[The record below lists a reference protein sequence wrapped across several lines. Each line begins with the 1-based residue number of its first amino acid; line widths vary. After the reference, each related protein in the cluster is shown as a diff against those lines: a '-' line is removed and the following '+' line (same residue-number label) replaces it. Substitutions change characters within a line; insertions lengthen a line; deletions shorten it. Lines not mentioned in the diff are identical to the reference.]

1 MRSIGGL
8 PRQTARRPHNTGSLA
23 NGGHTKIPTGYEGYP
38 PHWRVLDKITVTRYN
53 GLGFAKD
60 IAYARRFG
68 ARYRFAASVVEVK
81 LKNYASAETRAGYSG
96 LTRLA
101 FTWTAFDSLLALI
114 GLPRTRASELVDAKL
129 RAFWLRGLTRCD
141 PELVLFRFVALRVTM
156 RHEKTNIEQFL
167 RGQGCDVTALAACLR
182 HVFFHGELTPNA
194 GGVSPQAVCDVC
206 EHLIAALVHI
216 MDVEIAKRLQPL
228 AESLEAAE
236 ARARAAAA
244 DDDIPF

>member
-1 MRSIGGL
+1 VS
-8 PRQTARRPHNTGSLA
+8 A
-23 NGGHTKIPTGYEGYP
+23 NGWLTKPPTGYEGYP
-38 PHWRVLDKITVTRYN
+38 PHWRVLNKITVTRYN

-68 ARYRFAASVVEVK
+68 ARYRFATSVTEVK
-81 LKNYASAETRAGYSG
+81 LKNYASAETQAGYSA

-114 GLPRTRASELVDAKL
+114 GLPRTRAGELIDPRL
-129 RAFWLRGLTRCD
+129 RAYWIRELTQCD
-141 PELVLFRFVALRVTM
+141 PGLVLFRFVAPRVTM
-156 RHEKTNIEQFL
+156 RHEITNIGQFL

-206 EHLIAALVHI
+206 EHLIGALVHL
-216 MDVEIAKRLQPL
+216 MDVEIAKRLEPL
-228 AESLEAAE
+228 AESIEADE

-244 DDDIPF
+244 DDDFPF